1 MNTDIPVIY
10 TAVSDPV
17 AAGLAKEDG
26 RRVGNITGTCDALA
40 VGAQLKM
47 SGYFNR
53 RQRR

>member
-26 RRVGNITGTCDALA
+26 AALA
-40 VGAQLKM
+40 TLQVPVMLW
-47 SGYFNR
+47 R
-53 RQRR
+53 